1 MRSGQRVTLSDF
13 SPSEWDVARQ
23 IAEDVAQGG
32 RPPAGSGG
40 LADYCSRLTPPAPR
54 PAPTPGSMPKTAFG
68 PRDWSKRAGI
78 AAVEFAMVAPI
89 FIALLMGIVVYGGW
103 FWLSHSVQSLAAE
116 SARVA
121 LGGLDQVEQRS
132 LAEDFVARHAAQTA
146 VLRPELATV
155 TVTHDDE
162 ALRVRIDYDVHD
174 HPLMLLAGP
183 LPKPP
188 LNIAR
193 SAVVR
198 TGGY

>member
-1 MRSGQRVTLSDF
+1 MRSGQRVSLIDF

-23 IAEDVAQGG
+23 IAEGVARGE
-32 RPPAGSGG
+32 RPPPGAGR
-40 LADYCSRLTPPAPR
+40 LADYCSRLTPPKPL
-54 PAPTPGSMPKTAFG
+54 PAPTPGTKTKNAFG
-68 PRDWSKRAGI
+68 PRDWSRREGI
-78 AAVEFAMVAPI
+78 AAVEFALVAPI
-89 FIALLMGIVVYGGW
+89 FIALLIGVVVYGGW

-121 LGGLDQVEQRS
+121 LGGLDEVEQRS
-132 LAEDFVARHAAQTA
+132 LAQDFVARHASQTA
-146 VLRPELATV
+146 VLKPELARV
-155 TVTHDDE
+155 TVTRDDD
-162 ALRVRIDYDVHD
+162 ALRVRIDYDIHD

-188 LNIAR
+188 LTIAR